1 MSDMKRLMERW
12 RRAISEDDES
22 ELNEIAP
29 VLATAARLATK
40 AGAIADKTQK
50 VAGAVKT
57 GADIAK
63 KILPDDDDEEDDD
76 EVNEW
81 SADDDA
87 DYPSRKEK
95 RRKKM
100 MLNPNKHA
108 SSWVAGA
115 EDLQSLA
122 RGVAENIVDTDNIEV
137 DLAALRSVVADELK
151 KAFGAIQKRS
161 GNCDFNDLIRA
172 TRMWAMAQKAKA
184 PD

>member
-63 KILPDDDDEEDDD
+63 KILPDDEDEEDDD

-81 SADDDA
+81 
-87 DYPSRKEK
+87 
-95 RRKKM
+95 
-100 MLNPNKHA
+100 
-108 SSWVAGA
+108 
-115 EDLQSLA
+115 
-122 RGVAENIVDTDNIEV
+122 
-137 DLAALRSVVADELK
+137 
-151 KAFGAIQKRS
+151 
-161 GNCDFNDLIRA
+161 
-172 TRMWAMAQKAKA
+172 
-184 PD
+184 